1 MSGDR
6 GIRIS
11 LGLCVAFL
19 AVAALYFAQS
29 ILAPIAFALFVI
41 AIVWPVQ
48 RKLQRVLPALLALVI
63 TMLLTMCAI
72 VLLGSM
78 IVWGFGRAGQWLV
91 SNGGRFQIL
100 YAQMVERLDEHGF
113 AVAGLW
119 AEYFDVRWLL
129 VLFQQ
134 VSGRIQ
140 SLFSFGVVTL
150 IFVILG
156 LLEVDAT
163 QDKLAAMGEGGRA
176 FLAACRATAAKLQRY
191 MLIRTVMSL
200 MTGVVIWGFI
210 SFAGL
215 DLAVEWGVIAF
226 AMNYIPFLGPL
237 VATVFPTVFAVVQF
251 EGWRAAA
258 AVFVVLNLIQFLS
271 GSYFEPRIAGRALA
285 ISPFIVLLA
294 VLFWSFLW
302 GLPGAF
308 IGIPVTIAAITVC
321 DQYAGSRWAARLL
334 AAGA

>member
-1 MSGDR
+1 
-6 GIRIS
+6 
-11 LGLCVAFL
+11 
-19 AVAALYFAQS
+19 
-29 ILAPIAFALFVI
+29 
-41 AIVWPVQ
+41 
-48 RKLQRVLPALLALVI
+48 
-63 TMLLTMCAI
+63 
-72 VLLGSM
+72 
-78 IVWGFGRAGQWLV
+78 
-91 SNGGRFQIL
+91 
-100 YAQMVERLDEHGF
+100 
-113 AVAGLW
+113 
-119 AEYFDVRWLL
+119 

-134 VSGRIQ
+134 VSARIQ
-140 SLFSFGVVTL
+140 GLFSFGVVTL

-156 LLEVDAT
+156 LLEVDVT
-163 QDKLAAMGEGGRA
+163 RDKLASMGEGGRA
-176 FLAACRATAAKLQRY
+176 FLAACIATASKLQRY

-251 EGWRAAA
+251 EGWQAAA
-258 AVFVVLNLIQFLS
+258 AVFVALNVIQFLS

-321 DQYAGSRWAARLL
+321 DQYAASRWAARLL
-334 AAGA
+334 AAGGEAKAR